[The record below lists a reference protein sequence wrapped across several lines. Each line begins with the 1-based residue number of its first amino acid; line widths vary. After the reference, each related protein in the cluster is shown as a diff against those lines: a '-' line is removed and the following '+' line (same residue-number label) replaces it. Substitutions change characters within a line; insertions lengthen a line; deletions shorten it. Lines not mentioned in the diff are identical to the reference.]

1 MNLSNGRPAW
11 VRPFGKDVRNI
22 CPKNLMVKQFKSIF
36 SGFDILPKRLKQAR
50 SLPLVSV
57 SFSRRDVPVSLFFF
71 LEETVLKK
79 RSRKNCTVRP
89 QLHQIVSTPHVLLSF
104 VASKRENL
112 GFEAFWNTSKHEKLG
127 FEVFRNTPKRE
138 NPRFEV
144 FWSCRC
150 EEYVSRLKIF
160 TGRFT
165 SQPTPPFFILE

>member
-1 MNLSNGRPAW
+1 MEGQPGWDLLSRMSEKFAQ
-11 VRPFGKDVRNI
+11 RT
-22 CPKNLMVKQFKSIF
+22 LLVKQFKSIF

-57 SFSRRDVPVSLFFF
+57 SFSRRDVPVSLFF

>member
-1 MNLSNGRPAW
+1 MNLSNGGPAW
-11 VRPFGKDVRNI
+11 VRPFVKDVRKI
-22 CPKNLMVKQFKSIF
+22 CPKNFVGQTIQKYIFWFWHPSQKVKTSTVVASRF
-36 SGFDILPKRLKQAR
+36 SFFLPKRR
-50 SLPLVSV
+50 PCLPV
-57 SFSRRDVPVSLFFF
+57 FF